1 MSVLNKGW
9 QRLLRRPFFVQEV
22 KACLSSSSSSS
33 SLSYTGR
40 VAVVTGAGGGLG
52 RHYALDLAKRGA
64 SVVVNDLSADSVNA
78 VVKEIINAG
87 GKAVGCS
94 ANVTDGKVIIDHALK
109 SFGQCDVLINNAGIL
124 RDRSFHKMSKEEWKS
139 VIDVHLQG
147 PFSPLLSALLH
158 SYVSASVC
166 LYIWI
171 LSMVFPRH
179 RETVTTPSTLLT
191 LLIYQYHC
199 YSSLG
204 TFELCHAVWPLMRDR
219 GYGRIVNV
227 TSGAGLFGNFGQA
240 NYSSAKMGIVGLTSS
255 LAHEGQNV
263 GITANCIA
271 PIAASQMTASLLPS
285 EFLELLDPS
294 HVTAMV
300 SYLAHESASNVNGQ
314 VFEVGGGWY
323 ARIRWE
329 RSLGVSLGTK
339 DKIAQAEDI
348 AVNFDAICDFKNA
361 AHPTTLSDSLK
372 AMMAASLKS
381 QGKAVGEIK
390 FSPQKK

>member
-1 MSVLNKGW
+1 MFLTRPSFARRPM
-9 QRLLRRPFFVQEV
+9 QRLIQG
-22 KACLSSSSSSS
+22 KACLTSSSSSP
-33 SLSYTGR
+33 LSYAGR

-64 SVVVNDLSADSVNA
+64 SVVVNDLSSDNVNA
-78 VVKEIINAG
+78 VVKEIINGG

-94 ANVTDGKVIIDHALK
+94 ANVTDGHVIIDQAIQ

-147 PFSPLLSALLH
+147 
-158 SYVSASVC
+158 
-166 LYIWI
+166 
-171 LSMVFPRH
+171 
-179 RETVTTPSTLLT
+179 
-191 LLIYQYHC
+191 
-199 YSSLG
+199 
-204 TFELCHAVWPLMRDR
+204 TFELCHMVWPLMRDR

-255 LAHEGQNV
+255 LAHEGKNV

-294 HVTAMV
+294 HVTPMV
-300 SYLAHESASNVNGQ
+300 SYLAHESAGHINGQ
-314 VFEVGGGWY
+314 IFEVGGGWY

-329 RSLGVSLGTK
+329 RSLGVSLGNK

-348 AVNFDAICDFKNA
+348 AGNFDAICDFNNA

-372 AMMAASLKS
+372 AMMASSLKS
-381 QGKAVGEIK
+381 QGKEVGDIK
-390 FSPQKK
+390 FAPQQKK

>member
-1 MSVLNKGW
+1 MHINW
-9 QRLLRRPFFVQEV
+9 QRLIRSPLQRLLVQG
-22 KACLSSSSSSS
+22 KACLSSSSP
-33 SLSYTGR
+33 LSYTGK

-64 SVVVNDLSADSVNA
+64 SVVVNDLSIDSVNA
-78 VVKEIINAG
+78 VVKEITNGG

-94 ANVTDGKVIIDHALK
+94 ANVTDGKVIIDQAVK
-109 SFGQCDVLINNAGIL
+109 SFGHCDILINNAGIL
-124 RDRSFHKMSKEEWKS
+124 RDRSFHKMSNEEWKS
-139 VIDVHLQG
+139 VIDVHLQ
-147 PFSPLLSALLH
+147 
-158 SYVSASVC
+158 
-166 LYIWI
+166 
-171 LSMVFPRH
+171 
-179 RETVTTPSTLLT
+179 
-191 LLIYQYHC
+191 
-199 YSSLG
+199 G

-240 NYSSAKMGIVGLTSS
+240 NYSAAKMGIIGLTSS

-294 HVTAMV
+294 HVTPMV
-300 SYLAHESASNVNGQ
+300 SYLAHESAGNINGQ

-329 RSLGVSLGTK
+329 RSLGASLGTK

-348 AVNFDAICDFKNA
+348 SANFDAICDFKNA

-372 AMMAASLKS
+372 AMMALSLKA
-381 QGKAVGEIK
+381 QGKAVGEFK
-390 FSPQKK
+390 FAPQQ